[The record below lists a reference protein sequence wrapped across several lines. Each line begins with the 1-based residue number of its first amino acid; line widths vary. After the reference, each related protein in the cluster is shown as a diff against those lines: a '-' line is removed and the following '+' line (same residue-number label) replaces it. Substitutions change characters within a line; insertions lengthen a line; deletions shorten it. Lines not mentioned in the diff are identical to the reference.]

1 MKEKTYQ
8 PLTTPRKA
16 LNPIEN
22 TNRQNFQ
29 APSQLKPTVT
39 ITTKPLTQK
48 PSQQNLK
55 SSKKTSKTKAA
66 PANPEHDK
74 EEYPEIENI
83 HITDPLKSKSLCILY
98 MVKAL

>member
-1 MKEKTYQ
+1 MSGVKEKTYQ

-22 TNRQNFQ
+22 TNRQNHQ
-29 APSQLKPTVT
+29 APKPTV
-39 ITTKPLTQK
+39 IKPSTQK

-55 SSKKTSKTKAA
+55 SKKASKTKVA

-83 HITDPLKSKSLCILY
+83 HITDPLKSESLCKFDHY
-98 MVKAL
+98 G